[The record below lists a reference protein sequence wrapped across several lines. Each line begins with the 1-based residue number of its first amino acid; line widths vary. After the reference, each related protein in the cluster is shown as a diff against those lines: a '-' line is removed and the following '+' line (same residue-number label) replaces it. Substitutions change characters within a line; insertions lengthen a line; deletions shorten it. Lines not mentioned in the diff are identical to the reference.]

1 MKISDYQRTKIL
13 KRMPNLKL
21 SYETIHNKVLSDMY
35 FLIPKG
41 KKYIVWFTYLRDK
54 KVCIFIEVN
63 SYKKTYGEIFVVP
76 QTFEKK
82 LVLGTIFYGTLF
94 KVNENKFFSIENIH
108 YYRGKNIAN
117 YNEKTKLNTIKNIL
131 ESELKQKIIGNKGIC
146 IGMTVVLD
154 SFEKAIIASRTLPYI
169 VYSIQNRNY
178 NDKSNN
184 YKAILYKSKSN
195 ETEIYKYFYIKA
207 DIQND
212 IYYLFIKDNHNNLI
226 KKGIA
231 DIPNYK
237 TSIMM
242 NRLFR
247 TIKENIS
254 LDALEESDDEEE
266 FENINL
272 DKFVDLEKCVKMECK
287 YNKTRDRFVPIKV
300 VS

>member
-1 MKISDYQRTKIL
+1 M
-13 KRMPNLKL
+13 
-21 SYETIHNKVLSDMY
+21 
-35 FLIPKG
+35 
-41 KKYIVWFTYLRDK
+41 
-54 KVCIFIEVN
+54 
-63 SYKKTYGEIFVVP
+63 
-76 QTFEKK
+76 
-82 LVLGTIFYGTLF
+82 
-94 KVNENKFFSIENIH
+94 
-108 YYRGKNIAN
+108 
-117 YNEKTKLNTIKNIL
+117 
-131 ESELKQKIIGNKGIC
+131 KQKIIGNKGIC

-154 SFEKAIIASRTLPYI
+154 SFEKAIIASRRLPYI

-226 KKGIA
+226 QKGIA
-231 DIPNYK
+231 DISNYK